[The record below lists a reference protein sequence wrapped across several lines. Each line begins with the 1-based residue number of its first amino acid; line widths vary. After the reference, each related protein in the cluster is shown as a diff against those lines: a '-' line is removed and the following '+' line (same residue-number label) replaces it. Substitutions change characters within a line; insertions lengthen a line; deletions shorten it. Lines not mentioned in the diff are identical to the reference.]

1 MQGDKEMRLCVA
13 KAHGQNPNFVS
24 WDCHGFE
31 LVYRVDRNALKLV
44 IPKHHALRE
53 HLLEEV
59 HSAAY
64 GAHLGICKTVAALNH
79 RVWWPR
85 LP

>member
-1 MQGDKEMRLCVA
+1 MRSCVA

-24 WDCHGFE
+24 RDCHGFS
-31 LVYRVDRNALKLV
+31 LVYRVDRDALKLV
-44 IPKHHALRE
+44 IPKGHGLRE
-53 HLLEEV
+53 QLLEEV

-64 GAHLGICKTVAALNH
+64 GAHLGIRKTVAALNH